1 LWFGTYSRS
10 WKRCRVAPVG
20 KTINI
25 KRLVQDYSMDKNID
39 SSASITSEELI
50 VSKENGSKMVYSL
63 RKDEFFVLIALYVVH
78 TLVRT
83 TA

>member
-1 LWFGTYSRS
+1 
-10 WKRCRVAPVG
+10 
-20 KTINI
+20 
-25 KRLVQDYSMDKNID
+25 MDKNIG

-63 RKDEFFVLIALYVVH
+63 PKDEFFVLIALYVVH